1 MTKIHPSDNLIV
13 ADLIRQAFDELALL
27 HGEMKPFDKVFDE
40 DLLEAKY
47 QQREMIYDEV
57 KTLKAK
63 EGKSVDNAKL
73 QAFEDLLRNIDS
85 DIEMLT
91 VTRMVEYSKWK
102 LQYMSV
108 CDKIQVAENKIRSLM
123 QLERNMN
130 GSN

>member
-1 MTKIHPSDNLIV
+1 MAKIHPSDSLMV

-27 HGEMKPFDKVFDE
+27 YREMKPFDKVYDE

-57 KTLKAK
+57 SAIKARKSDTIDYGKLKA
-63 EGKSVDNAKL
+63 
-73 QAFEDLLRNIDS
+73 FEELLGTIDG

-108 CDKIQVAENKIRSLM
+108 CNKIQEVQNKIRSLM

-130 GSN
+130 NNN